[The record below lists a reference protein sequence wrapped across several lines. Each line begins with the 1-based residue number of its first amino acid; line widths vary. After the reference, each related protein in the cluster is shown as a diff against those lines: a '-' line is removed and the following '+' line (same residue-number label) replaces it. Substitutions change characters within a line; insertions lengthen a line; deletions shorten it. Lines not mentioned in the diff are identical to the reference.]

1 MSKLIPSRFFSSQA
15 RNPTG
20 VIGRYVMTRIFN
32 KGNADLNS
40 FVKEM
45 LDIKKT
51 DRILEI
57 GFGSGKLINE
67 MAEIN
72 TEGVVEGVD
81 FSAAMLKVAR
91 KVNKRLILDGKVILQ
106 RGECGSLPFDNESF
120 DKLCAVNI
128 LYFWKEPGK
137 YFTEM
142 FRVLK
147 PEGKI
152 VIGFRDQ
159 RQMGRLNLNEDI
171 FSRYS
176 LDEVITLLS
185 TAWFSGS
192 HIEEKESKPF
202 LSYCAVA
209 TKA

>member
-1 MSKLIPSRFFSSQA
+1 MFKLMPSRVFSLQA
-15 RNPTG
+15 RKPTG
-20 VIGRYVMTRIFN
+20 IIGRYVMTRIFN

-40 FVKEM
+40 FVKEV

-91 KVNKRLILDGKVILQ
+91 KVNKRHVLNGKVILQ

-152 VIGFRDQ
+152 VIGFRDE

-185 TAWFSGS
+185 TAGFSGS